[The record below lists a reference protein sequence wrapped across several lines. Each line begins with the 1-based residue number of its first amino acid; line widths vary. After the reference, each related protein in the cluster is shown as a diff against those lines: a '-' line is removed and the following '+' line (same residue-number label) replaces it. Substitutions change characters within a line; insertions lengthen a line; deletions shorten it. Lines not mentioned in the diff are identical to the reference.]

1 MRFVFQKIIN
11 KGNELSDVELK
22 LGAIKETSKQ
32 KQKQKEKRDRQIKIP
47 RKRNWKKKTIKSGEK
62 ENPQEREMKKLNR
75 RVFELLFYNFNKLF

>member
-1 MRFVFQKIIN
+1 M
-11 KGNELSDVELK
+11 
-22 LGAIKETSKQ
+22 SK
-32 KQKQKEKRDRQIKIP
+32 KRKKDRQIKIP